1 MRTICWRP
9 SIDGGAG
16 PSGCLLCSPASTGAR
31 YIFHKGEKGG
41 MPGREP
47 GDEDIDCTSKSSSRK
62 FVPRNSGGSSS
73 SKLRPAGFVATRGI
87 SEAGEGRGLQ
97 ALRQR

>member
-1 MRTICWRP
+1 
-9 SIDGGAG
+9 
-16 PSGCLLCSPASTGAR
+16 
-31 YIFHKGEKGG
+31 

-87 SEAGEGRGLQ
+87 AEAGEGRGLR
-97 ALRQR
+97 ALRQRESTSLRQIIRLLHDAFVFRLGMAYV